1 MFKSMIMAAMVL
13 LSARL
18 TAQEF
23 SITGIV
29 KDGKS
34 NQVLTGASVQVEG
47 LSKGAM
53 TDEFGKFRLEKLK
66 SGEYT
71 VAISFIGYQ
80 SKTEKVVLGANTDLT
95 IALE

>member
-18 TAQEF
+18 AAQEF

-29 KDGKS
+29 RDGKS
-34 NQVLTGASVQVEG
+34 NQALTGASVKVEE
-47 LSKGAM
+47 LSKGAV

-66 SGEYT
+66 
-71 VAISFIGYQ
+71 
-80 SKTEKVVLGANTDLT
+80 
-95 IALE
+95 